1 MSKEEL
7 QTYITIINGY
17 KYIVMENGAIVP
29 LLRVNEI
36 DTSIGRVSNVI
47 LRNWADFD
55 SLEPRIGNK
64 IKLVFNNFGQK
75 EVIKID
81 NDFSTEPIN
90 KPTVCPLC
98 GEPLDISDTKANAP
112 VIRCLND
119 NCQYFAIMSILR
131 YLRFCSL
138 VTELS
143 YIDVSILF
151 TNHVVTNILDLYKL
165 KVNDLEK
172 IGFTAEASRNIV
184 NKICNNVRIPLQNI
198 IYSILPKSK
207 PSEAIKLA
215 SLYNDISWIAA
226 MTVIEPT
233 TYISKRESGDSKL
246 TKLVL
251 SYNKEL
257 AANEKMFKAL
267 TDIVTAIRLPKKLP
281 MTNKLFIIGNIT
293 TLTKQHL
300 ETVIRLN
307 GGKTEDNFNTLVWS
321 AVDYIISSGIES
333 NQKVIEGINSD
344 ILTITEDE
352 LRCLLDV
359 KYANEPDAEYMNKIK
374 QSIGLVV
381 DDDPR

>member
-7 QTYITIINGY
+7 QTYVTIINGY

-98 GEPLDISDTKANAP
+98 GEPLNMSDTEANAP

-119 NCQYFAIMSILR
+119 NCQYFAIISILR

-143 YIDVSILF
+143 YIDISILF

-172 IGFTAEASRNIV
+172 IGFTTEASRNIV
-184 NKICNNVRIPLQNI
+184 NKIRNNVRIPLQNI

-215 SLYNDISWIAA
+215 SLYNEISWIAA

-321 AVDYIISSGIES
+321 AVDYIVSSGIES